1 MNSLLAWLKSK
12 NVTTHTVGLAIIA
25 FAVAYDS
32 DKSLQNYISSI
43 FVGHEAVVTTL
54 GKVCANI
61 VMGVTVWRNYSHSTS
76 PAGAVARAKS
86 VLDSPD
92 APTAKAVDAA
102 TPPKGA

>member
-1 MNSLLAWLKSK
+1 MSGFLAWLKSK
-12 NVTTHTVGLAIIA
+12 NLTTHSVGLAIIG

-32 DKSLQNYISSI
+32 TPALQNYISSI

-54 GKVCANI
+54 GKICTNI
-61 VMGVTVWRNYSHSTS
+61 VAGVTLWRNYSHSTS